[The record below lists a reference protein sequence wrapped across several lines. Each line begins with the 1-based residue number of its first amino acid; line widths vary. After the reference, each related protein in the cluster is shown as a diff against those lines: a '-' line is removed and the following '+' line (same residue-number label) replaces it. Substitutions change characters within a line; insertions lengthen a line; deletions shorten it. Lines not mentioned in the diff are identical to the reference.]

1 VLALLYLT
9 LALVLT
15 GALAL
20 RAVTQQS
27 FYSAVWETIAGACP
41 WTLQTTFDICNVVRC
56 SSAMLVTS
64 EQHRHVSGPPVHEV
78 NSVVHAICIGVGIDW
93 TFASLDEAAAHTVY
107 GFAGRAV
114 AVAVSLGGVCITALL
129 LGIVSE
135 QISHWIEDLKR
146 GRSEV
151 GVHSVNLLNNIV
163 CMDRSRIMCSIAI
176 LQDATLCQ

>member
-1 VLALLYLT
+1 MLALLYLT
-9 LALVLT
+9 LALVLA

-27 FYSAVWETIAGACP
+27 LYSAVWETIAGAAALRLP
-41 WTLQTTFDICNVVRC
+41 QTACMTDSSFRPQLDATRRRPAQLAQSRGSRILVVSQIDGSR
-56 SSAMLVTS
+56 A
-64 EQHRHVSGPPVHEV
+64 
-78 NSVVHAICIGVGIDW
+78 GVGIDW
-93 TFASLDEAAAHTVY
+93 TFASLDEAAAHTLY

-114 AVAVSLGGVCITALL
+114 AVAVSLGGVCVTALL

-151 GVHSVNLLNNIV
+151 GAWQTWSARGGRHSLF
-163 CMDRSRIMCSIAI
+163 
-176 LQDATLCQ
+176 